1 MRMIE
6 CRWFGGRGG
15 RWAALLGV
23 TTYGSF
29 LASVVGRLY
38 RIVDILGAF
47 SRHSHEQ
54 ICIKSFIA
62 QPSCYPDIIAN
73 AQASTT
79 GPAKWSHLQ
88 ERFYHLYLSTLNIPA
103 HI

>member
-6 CRWFGGRGG
+6 CRWFGERGAVG
-15 RWAALLGV
+15 AALLGV

-38 RIVDILGAF
+38 RIVGILGAF

-54 ICIKSFIA
+54 IRIVVKTNIND
-62 QPSCYPDIIAN
+62 PIPK
-73 AQASTT
+73 
-79 GPAKWSHLQ
+79 KWSNGQ
-88 ERFYHLYLSTLNIPA
+88 
-103 HI
+103 